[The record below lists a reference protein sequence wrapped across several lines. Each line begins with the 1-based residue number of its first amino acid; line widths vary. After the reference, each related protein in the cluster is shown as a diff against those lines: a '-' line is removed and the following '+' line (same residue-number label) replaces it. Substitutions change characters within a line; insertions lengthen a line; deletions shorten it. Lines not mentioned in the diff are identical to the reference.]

1 MKPLKLLLLALS
13 GLLLM
18 SARPVT
24 TPLTHGRGLSHY
36 LIPQPLVAKQTG
48 SFYQFD
54 AINPIYNAKNNALKE
69 IAEGLSKRL
78 IISSET
84 EQYIDFRM
92 ELVKDTSLGEEGYR
106 LKVGDD
112 QIQITAQKPAGIF
125 YGVQTFYQLLGGSPM
140 LSKEQ
145 QERYNP
151 KMYSYHEIEILE
163 IVDKPRFPWRGLM
176 LDVSRHWFTKEEVK
190 EYIDQMA
197 TLKFNRFHWHLTD
210 DQGWRVQIDALPL
223 LTEKGSMRAK
233 RVGDWWTREPQREG
247 EATPYG
253 GFYTK
258 ADIAEVL
265 EYARQRHIT
274 VVPEVDVPGHM
285 LAAIV
290 AYPDLACFP
299 DEAPKHVNVGN
310 KFYTIDQNT
319 ICIGNP
325 KTMQY
330 MEKIFAEL
338 AEMFPSE
345 YIHIGAD
352 EAWKGFWQKCPK
364 CQALMAKENL
374 KDVNELQSYFV
385 RQMEQL
391 LKKHGKKLI
400 GWDEIHE
407 GGLAPEAT
415 VMSWRGMQGGI
426 DAAKQGH
433 HVIMTPNQ
441 HCYLDLYQGEPTVE
455 PNTYSMARLTDSYNW
470 DPVPEGIDP
479 EMILGGQGNLWAESL
494 PTFRHVEYMTW
505 PRGWALSEVF
515 WSDPAR
521 KDWMHFVHR
530 VDNWMNRLDNVPA
543 EGVKYARSMFNAI
556 VTSEVDS
563 LGNLQVML
571 GTELPFMLDI
581 YYTFDNTIPDPYNGH
596 KYQLYDAKPIP
607 IPPNASR
614 ITVQTYSFI
623 SRPGERLRE
632 RRQKEPAGQIIRLD
646 IEELRSR
653 AKKVDRVIGNLD
665 L

>member
-1 MKPLKLLLLALS
+1 
-13 GLLLM
+13 M
-18 SARPVT
+18 SARPAT
-24 TPLTHGRGLSHY
+24 TSLPPLGFSRF
-36 LIPQPLVAKQTG
+36 LIPQPLALKTNNLH
-48 SFYQFD
+48 YQFD
-54 AINPIYNAKNNALKE
+54 AINPIYNVKNKELKE
-69 IAEGLSKRL
+69 IAEGLAERFR
-78 IISSET
+78 ISSTTDE
-84 EQYIDFRM
+84 YIDFRM
-92 ELVKDTSLGEEGYR
+92 ELVKDASLGDEGYR

-112 QIQITAQKPAGIF
+112 QVQIVAQKPAGIF
-125 YGVQTFYQLLGGSPM
+125 YGVQTFYQLLGGAPM

-145 QERYNP
+145 QKEYDP
-151 KMYSYHEIEILE
+151 KRQIGSHSIEIIE
-163 IVDKPRFPWRGLM
+163 IMDKPRFPWRGLM
-176 LDVSRHWFTKEEVK
+176 LDVSRHWFNKDEVK

-247 EATPYG
+247 EAATYG

-265 EYARQRHIT
+265 EYARQRHVT

-338 AEMFPSE
+338 CEMFPSE

-385 RQMEQL
+385 RQMEKL

-426 DAAKQGH
+426 DAAHQGH

-470 DPVPEGIDP
+470 DPVPDGIAA

-521 KDWMHFVHR
+521 KDWTDFVYR
-530 VDNWMNRLDNVPA
+530 VNNWMNRLDDVYG
-543 EGVKYARSMFNAI
+543 EGVNYARSMFNAI

-563 LGNLQVML
+563 LGNLQVRL
-571 GTELPFMLDI
+571 GTELPGPFVEV
-581 YYTFDNTIPDPYNGH
+581 YYTFDNTIPDPYNG
-596 KYQLYDAKPIP
+596 YNYNTFESKPIP
-607 IPPNASR
+607 IPANASR
-614 ITVQTYSFI
+614 ITVQTFSRI
-623 SRPGERLRE
+623 SKSRKKRS
-632 RRQKEPAGQIIRLD
+632 KDPAGQIIRLD
-646 IEELRSR
+646 IDELRSR